1 MERIRR
7 ALERAKS
14 ERVVALRERPA
25 PPAPVPRRTLRRVAT
40 DPGAIRDASLLLPG
54 ASGPLSQAFHELGA
68 QVQQRIE
75 RNRSQAL
82 AVTSAGPRDG
92 RTFVAINLA
101 IAVAASGSRPALLV
115 DFDLHEPRV
124 HQRFGFVPAVGVDD
138 CLQGDTDPDDALVCP
153 EGYPG
158 LELLPARS
166 AVEDASKLFES
177 GRARGL
183 FDAIDRLARTRLVV
197 FDLPPLLDRPDALAL
212 AQRAGAVLFVIADD
226 QSRRTDVSRSL
237 ELLRDVPVVGTVLN
251 CCRDPARAVGAG

>member
-14 ERVVALRERPA
+14 ERVVALRERPV
-25 PPAPVPRRTLRRVAT
+25 PPAPVPRRTVRRVAT
-40 DPGAIRDASLLLPG
+40 DPGAIREAGLLLHD
-54 ASGPLSQAFHELGA
+54 AAGPQAQVFHQLGA
-68 QVQQRIE
+68 QVQQLME
-75 RNRSQAL
+75 RNRSQVL
-82 AVTSAGPRDG
+82 AVTSSGPRDG

-101 IAVAASGSRPALLV
+101 IALAESGSRPALLV

-124 HQRFGFVPAVGVDD
+124 HQRFGFVPTVGIDD
-138 CLQGDTDPDDALVCP
+138 CLQGDTDPADALVCP

-158 LELLPARS
+158 LQLLPARS
-166 AVEDASKLFES
+166 AVDDASKLLES
-177 GRARGL
+177 GRASDL
-183 FDAIDRLARTRLVV
+183 FEAIGRLTRTRLVV

-226 QSRRTDVSRSL
+226 HSRRSDVSRCL

-251 CCRDPARAVGAG
+251 CCHDPTRAVRAS